1 MDIFYRTENIEVFKK
16 WVYFQIKNDSRL
28 TLEISD
34 SQTYKMTYQNKV
46 ATFVVWPIGI
56 IEETISDGDKLL
68 FYLHYQFYN
77 FHFAMDLFYRM
88 INKLTE
94 DTEDEM
100 KHILLCCTGGMT
112 TGFFAEKMNKYCELN
127 QLPYEISASAIYNLD
142 NVFQD
147 YELILIA
154 PQLRYKVMELSQK
167 YKPTIV
173 KSIEPVAFATYD
185 CQALLTQIEEFY
197 QERNNE

>member
-1 MDIFYRTENIEVFKK
+1 MDVFNRTENIDIFKK
-16 WVYFQIKNDSRL
+16 WVYFQVKNDSHL
-28 TLEISD
+28 NIEISD
-34 SQTYKMTYQNKV
+34 SQTYKIYYKKKV
-46 ATFVVWPIGI
+46 ATFVVWPMGI
-56 IEETISDGDKLL
+56 IEESIHEGDKIL

-77 FHFAMDLFYRM
+77 FHFSIDLFYRM

-94 DTEDEM
+94 DIEIKT

-112 TGFFAEKMNKYCELN
+112 TGFFAEKMNRYCELN
-127 QLPYEISASAIYNLD
+127 QLPYQIDATAIYNLD
-142 NVFQD
+142 NVYLN

-167 YKPTIV
+167 YKSVIV

-185 CQALLTQIEEFY
+185 CQALLTQIEESY
-197 QERNNE
+197 QEKDNE

>member
-16 WVYFQIKNDSRL
+16 WIYFQIKNDSRL
-28 TLEISD
+28 TLEICD

-56 IEETISDGDKLL
+56 IEETINDGDKLL

-94 DTEDEM
+94 DTKDEM

-142 NVFQD
+142 NVFKD

-197 QERNNE
+197 KEIK

>member
-1 MDIFYRTENIEVFKK
+1 MDVFYRTENIDVFKR

-28 TLEISD
+28 TLETSD
-34 SQTYKMTYQNKV
+34 SQTYKIYYKKKM
-46 ATFVVWPIGI
+46 AIFVVWPIGI
-56 IEETISDGDKLL
+56 IEESVHEEEKIL

-77 FHFAMDLFYRM
+77 FCFAKDLFYRM

-94 DTEDEM
+94 DIEIEI

-127 QLPYEISASAIYNLD
+127 QLPYQIDASAIYNLD

-185 CQALLTQIEEFY
+185 CQALLTQIEELY
-197 QERNNE
+197 QEKNNE